1 MDCDSLDSCIQST
14 LSALYPPFEATA
26 ATVLCQVFDVVEKTY
41 RGDGLRYLID
51 FLVPSKHILQC
62 IQQDACFQYCGYLF
76 RHEGWPLC
84 IHEKIVV
91 QLASLDWR
99 SLQPGDFYIQA
110 VPYLKKTPRI
120 VLKCLARDGHNVE
133 ELDVPEITYT
143 SIFTTEW
150 LDSIN
155 RERMGTALEHC
166 LLSTDSNIFRVPW
179 EEVVRPEF
187 RNKPRMIENVSG
199 ITRASG
205 DGTCPKA
212 LQESQRM
219 TNTSDPSTSAG
230 QMQKRSDIRR
240 TSSQTRFDAVN
251 WLDLSDNMSE
261 ESDQDLEGE
270 YVELAE
276 FPLSRFFPQKGSLTE
291 SISLNYRNRNKP
303 RTCLGA
309 KTPDCQNNST
319 CSQTLICTNL
329 IEQNLNASSRF
340 CSKSTGT
347 SIGVRKD
354 SLAEEGKVN
363 GTVAARIDSTLN
375 DMEGITQGVVTAV
388 PDSDSLKEP
397 GCISGVPDVQ
407 GCGESCTLN
416 KGLPSHSGSCNTHS
430 PSHESNSDDSQECR
444 GIPEREKEV
453 VVVVESGNSCPL
465 ITADMIPSLS
475 DTHDSACNEHD
486 SALINASPA
495 SFTEQSQQQADAQR
509 ECSSDCC
516 QLLTKSVDPPHTANP
531 IPELINPLSEP
542 SDVSTSAASPL
553 LFSTDRAVSC
563 EKTHGN
569 ELEPGLSHFKSTSK
583 EQVGCSVEGQDRDCV
598 NGRVCNGEERLQEAD
613 LVSEDSA
620 SVESTEAVEHNDNAD
635 RTGHK
640 GVMHG
645 HSTQTTAHSQQALS
659 HSGTPEED
667 GVLPASTGDRDAKEI
682 GCPLQEVSCTE
693 ASDQVETEHKP
704 STVAG
709 EDRSMECATESSE
722 IPFNNSVVD
731 RESAGSHSV
740 SDLTCSERP
749 AGLHLE
755 KNGDE
760 SCSDK
765 LANTVALEDGHS
777 LPATVAQQQ
786 RPEDGVCIGG
796 TGFSETLAQGRE
808 EQRNEPEMTLKV
820 IPSSVGGDQE
830 TSMESH
836 QKGVEEQKEQGAE
849 APVSPARQLCEAVS
863 REEKV
868 VLKHQESLSFVPI
881 SSKLQSVPTQA
892 LDINPAVLDSGVVC
906 LPGTRDRCRRAVV
919 IVTTRNTIW
928 LNPNCNSTELVRL
941 LVYFYT
947 ILRKAV
953 RTLGLTVLVD
963 ARRCS
968 PVPALFKAF
977 NQLQQDMFY
986 CNEMLLFVFL
996 SFLYTI
1002 SLSCSR
1008 DAIETVTA
1016 LYNQVDESV
1025 HRLVRLSN
1033 KCMQELEFVMEF
1045 KTLEEGFKEVSG
1057 WIEQVGESRLKKLSE
1072 LDDSLEQ
1079 LRCTQTDF
1087 RDFYSAA
1094 YMYCKNGEGLL
1105 KKLEPWEDV
1114 SSAELQVYEVK
1125 VHSFWEQLKDFSL
1138 RVEDAKGKID
1148 KTVKLYEFFDKAYE
1162 WALEGMR
1169 HLACITM
1176 EDCSMPEKCGT
1187 VIKCLDG
1194 YWRQHPDI
1202 PEARFTEMKE
1212 LASELKNDRGLKQW
1226 KFAWSK
1232 CQETKQM
1239 FEKKLEAAL
1248 KTRRSLP
1255 LDRGA
1260 TSDVGSIKSCSGASP
1275 ASRRP
1280 SEGSDQRLQHERSHS
1295 ISYSCSRKS
1304 TSSGW
1309 TRDRLATHSPGS
1321 YYGAG
1326 SNGLEDSIAE
1336 YVFNRT
1342 PTPGRHGFDHRV
1354 PGQASAA
1361 SDSHTLTRSTSSEE
1375 PGRDTLT
1382 AGLQGRASSCS
1393 YSLGSGSQ
1401 QGKRLLRK
1409 TQSFDVAPSEGL
1421 RYGTCHRTLSEPA
1434 RHGNTGVF
1442 IKGLEVSSMEI
1453 VDRTCSSRQ
1462 QVTHGWSPSQA
1473 DEQRSST
1480 PIPEARAKGSKLRHI
1495 VDEMVTTEQ
1504 EFVRSLHYIID
1515 NYFPEMERPD
1525 LPQDLR
1531 GKRSVIFGNLEKL
1544 FDFHSQYFL
1553 KELESCCNHP
1563 LRVSHCFLRHQDQF
1577 GMYALYSKNKPK
1589 SDALLASHGN
1599 ALFRYKQLQLGDK
1612 MDLASYLL
1620 KPIQRMSKYALLLK
1634 DLIKECSE
1642 AQEQELNYLRAAAE
1656 MVKFQLRHGND
1667 LLAMDAIRDCD
1678 VNLKEQ
1684 GQLVRQGEFTV
1695 CYGRKKCQRHVF
1707 LFEDLVLFS
1716 KPKRVVGGLD
1726 VYIYK
1731 HSFKTADVGLTEN
1744 SGDSGLRFEIW
1755 FRRRKS
1761 KNQTHIL
1768 QASTPEVKHAW
1779 TADVAKILWQ
1789 QATRNKEV
1797 RMQEM
1802 VSMGVGNK
1810 PYLDIKPSDA
1820 AINDRAID
1828 YIMKGRG
1835 ARTRASIAVSLFD
1848 HSNPFKR
1855 TQTPIST
1862 SSAPTAC
1869 NTPSSSLLGPLNL
1882 HMYTSQSLLPGVM
1895 PTYRP
1900 FCIGTCIEEDELEH
1914 DTSSQP
1920 SMTTESSESSS
1931 HCMSGSGSSGSDSG
1945 CVSNILPESLLE
1957 EPGSPCD
1964 TTCYSLSGSSRSSS
1978 ATSPLDD
1985 KPRFTNSQYISAKTG
2000 QIISPST
2007 IVSSAAK
2014 SSWSW
2019 SSSVELHWSGSRVGV
2034 GAAAASLE
2042 LEQGVSL
2049 SSAASLELEQGVSL
2063 SSAASLELEQGGLP
2077 QLCSQPGA
2085 GAGGSPSA
2093 LQPAWSWSR
2102 GSPSALELEQGVSL
2116 SSAASLE
2123 LEQGVS
2129 FSSGAGTGGLP
2140 QLWSWSR
2147 GSPSALQPAWS
2158 WS

>member
-1 MDCDSLDSCIQST
+1 PQDCDSLDSCIQST

-84 IHEKIVV
+84 IHDKIVV

-110 VPYLKKTPRI
+110 VPYLKKTPRL

-199 ITRASG
+199 ITRALG

-212 LQESQRM
+212 LQESQHM
-219 TNTSDPSTSAG
+219 TNSSDPSSSAG
-230 QMQKRSDIRR
+230 QMQKGPDIRR
-240 TSSQTRFDAVN
+240 TSSQPCFDAVN

-270 YVELAE
+270 YVELAD
-276 FPLSRFFPQKGSLTE
+276 FPLPRFFPQKGSLTE

-303 RTCLGA
+303 KTCLEA

-319 CSQTLICTNL
+319 CSQTLICTNH

-347 SIGVRKD
+347 SVDVRTG
-354 SLAEEGKVN
+354 SPVEEGKVN
-363 GTVAARIDSTLN
+363 GAVAVRVDSTLN
-375 DMEGITQGVVTAV
+375 DMEGITQEIVTAV

-407 GCGESCTLN
+407 GCGESSTLN
-416 KGLPSHSGSCNTHS
+416 KGPPSHSGSCNTHS
-430 PSHESNSDDSQECR
+430 PSHGIQTVFSDTLLSCESNSDDSQECR
-444 GIPEREKEV
+444 GIPEREKV

-465 ITADMIPSLS
+465 ITTDMTPSLS

-516 QLLTKSVDPPHTANP
+516 QLLTESVDPPHTANP

-553 LFSTDRAVSC
+553 LFSTDRAVSS
-563 EKTHGN
+563 EKTHGD

-613 LVSEDSA
+613 LVSKDSA
-620 SVESTEAVEHNDNAD
+620 SVESTETVEHNDNAD

-640 GVMHG
+640 GVMHR
-645 HSTQTTAHSQQALS
+645 HSTQTAARSQQALS
-659 HSGTPEED
+659 HSATPEED
-667 GVLPASTGDRDAKEI
+667 AVLPASTGDRDSKEI

-693 ASDQVETEHKP
+693 SSDQVETEHKP

-740 SDLTCSERP
+740 SDLTSSERP
-749 AGLHLE
+749 AGLHVE

-786 RPEDGVCIGG
+786 RPEDGVYMGG
-796 TGFSETLAQGRE
+796 TGFSETLPEGRE
-808 EQRNEPEMTLKV
+808 EQRNKPEMTLKV

-836 QKGVEEQKEQGAE
+836 QKGMEEQKEQGAE
-849 APVSPARQLCEAVS
+849 APLSPARQLCEAVS
-863 REEKV
+863 REERV

-906 LPGTRDRCRRAVV
+906 LPGTRDRCGRAVV

-928 LNPNCNSTELVRL
+928 LNPNCNSTELE
-941 LVYFYT
+941 
-947 ILRKAV
+947 AV
-953 RTLGLTVLVD
+953 PNCIHTVLLLAERDLTFRMEKPTAMQFELLTSLKSLHKHMD
-963 ARRCS
+963 ASQLPLEFDGTFPFCHSDWVCFRTKLEQLVQCCRS
-968 PVPALFKAF
+968 ASGFLQVTITSLESNRVPGTAEEA
-977 NQLQQDMFY
+977 QV
-986 CNEMLLFVFL
+986 LLGR
-996 SFLYTI
+996 Y
-1002 SLSCSR
+1002 R
-1008 DAIETVTA
+1008 D
-1016 LYNQVDESV
+1016 LMKSV
-1025 HRLVRLSN
+1025 LEDNRLVRL
-1033 KCMQELEFVMEF
+1033 QLEGGA
-1045 KTLEEGFKEVSG
+1045 TL
-1057 WIEQVGESRLKKLSE
+1057 SRLKKEESCVTLTE
-1072 LDDSLEQ
+1072 DY
-1079 LRCTQTDF
+1079 RYTAG
-1087 RDFYSAA
+1087 R
-1094 YMYCKNGEGLL
+1094 MYCKNGEGLL

-1148 KTVKLYEFFDKAYE
+1148 KTVKLYEFFDQLPLLMGCDLWTAQLLRQLRAGPLKTLAYE

-1202 PEARFTEMKE
+1202 PEAKFTEMKE

-1260 TSDVGSIKSCSGASP
+1260 SSDAGSVKSCSGASP
-1275 ASRRP
+1275 ASRRH
-1280 SEGSDQRLQHERSHS
+1280 SDGSDQRLQHERSHS

-1354 PGQASAA
+1354 PGQAGAA

-1442 IKGLEVSSMEI
+1442 IKGLEVSSGTCHRTLSEPARHGNTGVFIKGLEVSSTEI

-1462 QVTHGWSPSQA
+1462 QVPHGWSPSQA

-1480 PIPEARAKGSKLRHI
+1480 PIPEARAKGRLLSAFTLYQVLSSLRCSQLCLKCSIQSHAASSGLCVVECQTCGLASDKETDAQDPLELVI
-1495 VDEMVTTEQ
+1495 
-1504 EFVRSLHYIID
+1504 
-1515 NYFPEMERPD
+1515 N
-1525 LPQDLR
+1525 LP
-1531 GKRSVIFGNLEKL
+1531 GIS
-1544 FDFHSQYFL
+1544 
-1553 KELESCCNHP
+1553 HP
-1563 LRVSHCFLRHQDQF
+1563 LSLEAKGYWYHQDQF

-1599 ALFRYKQLQLGDK
+1599 SFFRYKQLQLGDK

-1731 HSFKTADVGLTEN
+1731 HSFK
-1744 SGDSGLRFEIW
+1744 
-1755 FRRRKS
+1755 
-1761 KNQTHIL
+1761 
-1768 QASTPEVKHAW
+1768 
-1779 TADVAKILWQ
+1779 
-1789 QATRNKEV
+1789 
-1797 RMQEM
+1797 
-1802 VSMGVGNK
+1802 
-1810 PYLDIKPSDA
+1810 
-1820 AINDRAID
+1820 
-1828 YIMKGRG
+1828 
-1835 ARTRASIAVSLFD
+1835 
-1848 HSNPFKR
+1848 R

-1920 SMTTESSESSS
+1920 SMTPL
-1931 HCMSGSGSSGSDSG
+1931 
-1945 CVSNILPESLLE
+1945 VLALQVNILSTLIKPMLL
-1957 EPGSPCD
+1957 
-1964 TTCYSLSGSSRSSS
+1964 LS
-1978 ATSPLDD
+1978 
-1985 KPRFTNSQYISAKTG
+1985 
-2000 QIISPST
+2000 QITAIK
-2007 IVSSAAK
+2007 V
-2014 SSWSW
+2014 
-2019 SSSVELHWSGSRVGV
+2019 
-2034 GAAAASLE
+2034 
-2042 LEQGVSL
+2042 
-2049 SSAASLELEQGVSL
+2049 
-2063 SSAASLELEQGGLP
+2063 
-2077 QLCSQPGA
+2077 
-2085 GAGGSPSA
+2085 
-2093 LQPAWSWSR
+2093 
-2102 GSPSALELEQGVSL
+2102 
-2116 SSAASLE
+2116 
-2123 LEQGVS
+2123 
-2129 FSSGAGTGGLP
+2129 
-2140 QLWSWSR
+2140 
-2147 GSPSALQPAWS
+2147 
-2158 WS
+2158 

>member
-166 LLSTDSNIFRVPW
+166 LLSTDSTIFRVPW

-219 TNTSDPSTSAG
+219 ANSSDPSASAG
-230 QMQKRSDIRR
+230 QMQKASDIRR
-240 TSSQTRFDAVN
+240 TSSQPRFDAVN

-261 ESDQDLEGE
+261 ESNQDLEGE

-329 IEQNLNASSRF
+329 IEQNLNAPSGFS
-340 CSKSTGT
+340 SKSTGT
-347 SIGVRKD
+347 SVGVRKG

-363 GTVAARIDSTLN
+363 GALAARVDSTLN
-375 DMEGITQGVVTAV
+375 DMEGITQGIVTVV

-407 GCGESCTLN
+407 GCGNSSTLN

-430 PSHESNSDDSQECR
+430 PSHGIQTDFSDTLLSCESNSDDSQECR
-444 GIPEREKEV
+444 GIPEREKGV
-453 VVVVESGNSCPL
+453 VVVVESGNSRPL
-465 ITADMIPSLS
+465 ITADMTPSLS
-475 DTHDSACNEHD
+475 DTHDSTCNEHD
-486 SALINASPA
+486 SALINASSA
-495 SFTEQSQQQADAQR
+495 SFTKQSQQQADAQR

-516 QLLTKSVDPPHTANP
+516 QLLTESIDPPHTANP
-531 IPELINPLSEP
+531 IPKLINPLSEP

-553 LFSTDRAVSC
+553 LFSADRAVSC
-563 EKTHGN
+563 EKTYGD
-569 ELEPGLSHFKSTSK
+569 ELEPGLSPFKSTSK
-583 EQVGCSVEGQDRDCV
+583 EQVGCSVEGQDRDCA

-613 LVSEDSA
+613 LVSKDSA
-620 SVESTEAVEHNDNAD
+620 SVESTETVEHNDNAD
-635 RTGHK
+635 RAGHK

-645 HSTQTTAHSQQALS
+645 HSTQTAAHSQQALS
-659 HSGTPEED
+659 HSATPEED

-693 ASDQVETEHKP
+693 ASNQVETEHKP

-731 RESAGSHSV
+731 RESHSV
-740 SDLTCSERP
+740 SDLTSSERP

-777 LPATVAQQQ
+777 LPATIAQQQ
-786 RPEDGVCIGG
+786 RREDGVCIGG

-808 EQRNEPEMTLKV
+808 EQRNKPEMTLKV

-849 APVSPARQLCEAVS
+849 ASVSPTRQLCAAVS
-863 REEKV
+863 REERV

-892 LDINPAVLDSGVVC
+892 LEINPAVLDSGVIC
-906 LPGTRDRCRRAVV
+906 LPGTRDRCGRAVV

-977 NQLQQDMFY
+977 NQLQVIESNNAAV
-986 CNEMLLFVFL
+986 CL
-996 SFLYTI
+996 SFFFIYNL

-1008 DAIETVTA
+1008 DAIETVTD

-1025 HRLVRLSN
+1025 HHLVRLSN

-1176 EDCSMPEKCGT
+1176 EDCSIPEKCGT

-1202 PEARFTEMKE
+1202 PEAKFTEMKE
-1212 LASELKNDRGLKQW
+1212 LAGELKNDRGLKQW

-1248 KTRRSLP
+1248 RTRRSLP

-1260 TSDVGSIKSCSGASP
+1260 SSDVGSVKSCSGASP
-1275 ASRRP
+1275 ASRRH
-1280 SEGSDQRLQHERSHS
+1280 SEGSDQRLQQERSHS

-1336 YVFNRT
+1336 YVLNRT

-1354 PGQASAA
+1354 PGQAGAA

-1375 PGRDTLT
+1375 PGRDTFT

-1409 TQSFDVAPSEGL
+1409 TQSFEVAPSEGL

-1442 IKGLEVSSMEI
+1442 IKGLEVRSMEI

-1462 QVTHGWSPSQA
+1462 QVPHSWSPSQA

-1504 EFVRSLHYIID
+1504 EFVRSLHYIIE

-1531 GKRSVIFGNLEKL
+1531 GKRSVIFGNVEKL

-1599 ALFRYKQLQLGDK
+1599 AFFRYKQLQLGDK

-1964 TTCYSLSGSSRSSS
+1964 TTCYSPSGSSRSSS

-1985 KPRFTNSQYISAKTG
+1985 KLRFTNSQYISAVSIQKCY
-2000 QIISPST
+2000 PNM
-2007 IVSSAAK
+2007 SSAAT
-2014 SSWSW
+2014 
-2019 SSSVELHWSGSRVGV
+2019 
-2034 GAAAASLE
+2034 
-2042 LEQGVSL
+2042 
-2049 SSAASLELEQGVSL
+2049 
-2063 SSAASLELEQGGLP
+2063 
-2077 QLCSQPGA
+2077 
-2085 GAGGSPSA
+2085 
-2093 LQPAWSWSR
+2093 
-2102 GSPSALELEQGVSL
+2102 
-2116 SSAASLE
+2116 
-2123 LEQGVS
+2123 
-2129 FSSGAGTGGLP
+2129 FSKLFRTEKAN
-2140 QLWSWSR
+2140 
-2147 GSPSALQPAWS
+2147 AN
-2158 WS
+2158 

>member
-84 IHEKIVV
+84 IHDKIVV

-99 SLQPGDFYIQA
+99 SLQPGDFYLQV

-120 VLKCLARDGHNVE
+120 VLKCLARDGHNIE
-133 ELDVPEITYT
+133 ELEVPEITYT

-166 LLSTDSNIFRVPW
+166 LLSTDSNIYRVPW

-212 LQESQRM
+212 LQESQHM
-219 TNTSDPSTSAG
+219 TNSSDPSTSAG
-230 QMQKRSDIRR
+230 QMQKGPDIRR
-240 TSSQTRFDAVN
+240 TSSQPRFDAVN
-251 WLDLSDNMSE
+251 WLDVSDNMSE

-270 YVELAE
+270 YVELAD
-276 FPLSRFFPQKGSLTE
+276 FPLPRFFPQKGSLTE

-303 RTCLGA
+303 KTCLEA

-329 IEQNLNASSRF
+329 IEQNLNAPSGF

-347 SIGVRKD
+347 SVGVGTG
-354 SLAEEGKVN
+354 SPVEEGKVN
-363 GTVAARIDSTLN
+363 GAVAVRVDSTLN
-375 DMEGITQGVVTAV
+375 DMEGITQEIVTAV

-407 GCGESCTLN
+407 GCGESSTLN

-430 PSHESNSDDSQECR
+430 PSHGIQTDFSNTLLSCESNSDDSQECR
-444 GIPEREKEV
+444 GILEREKGV
-453 VVVVESGNSCPL
+453 VVVVESGNSRPL
-465 ITADMIPSLS
+465 ITTDMTPSLS
-475 DTHDSACNEHD
+475 DTHDSVCNEHD
-486 SALINASPA
+486 STLINASPA

-516 QLLTKSVDPPHTANP
+516 QLLTESVDPPHTANP
-531 IPELINPLSEP
+531 IPKLINPLSEP

-553 LFSTDRAVSC
+553 LFSTDRALSS
-563 EKTHGN
+563 EKTHGD

-613 LVSEDSA
+613 LVSKDSA
-620 SVESTEAVEHNDNAD
+620 SVESTETVEHNDNAD

-640 GVMHG
+640 GVMHR
-645 HSTQTTAHSQQALS
+645 HSTQTAARSQQALS
-659 HSGTPEED
+659 HSATPEED
-667 GVLPASTGDRDAKEI
+667 AVLPASTGDRDAKEI

-693 ASDQVETEHKP
+693 SSDQVETEHKP

-740 SDLTCSERP
+740 SDLTSSERP
-749 AGLHLE
+749 AGLHVE

-765 LANTVALEDGHS
+765 LANTVALEDSHS

-786 RPEDGVCIGG
+786 RPEDGVCMGG
-796 TGFSETLAQGRE
+796 TGFSETLPEGRE
-808 EQRNEPEMTLKV
+808 EQRNKPEMTLKV

-836 QKGVEEQKEQGAE
+836 QKGMEEQKEQGAE

-863 REEKV
+863 REERV

-906 LPGTRDRCRRAVV
+906 LPGTRDKCGRAVV

-953 RTLGLTVLVD
+953 RTMGLTVLVD

-977 NQLQQDMFY
+977 NQLQEAVPN
-986 CNEMLLFVFL
+986 CIHTVLLLAERDLTFRMEKPTAMQFELLTSLKSLHKHMDASQLPLEFDGTFPFCHSDWVCFRTKLEQLVQCCRSASGFL
-996 SFLYTI
+996 QVTI
-1002 SLSCSR
+1002 TSLESNRVPGTAEEAQVLLGRYRDLMKSVLEDNRLVRLQLEGGATLSRLKKEESCVTLTEDYR

-1087 RDFYSAA
+1087 RDFYSSA
-1094 YMYCKNGEGLL
+1094 YTYCKNGEGLL

-1187 VIKCLDG
+1187 VIKCLDE

-1202 PEARFTEMKE
+1202 PEAKFTEMKE
-1212 LASELKNDRGLKQW
+1212 LAGELKNDRGLKQW

-1248 KTRRSLP
+1248 RTRRSLP

-1260 TSDVGSIKSCSGASP
+1260 CLDRGSVKSCSSASP
-1275 ASRRP
+1275 ASRRH

-1354 PGQASAA
+1354 PGQAGAA

-1375 PGRDTLT
+1375 PGRDTLA

-1409 TQSFDVAPSEGL
+1409 TQSFEVAPSEGL

-1442 IKGLEVSSMEI
+1442 IKGLEVSSTEI

-1462 QVTHGWSPSQA
+1462 QVPHGWSPSQA

-1480 PIPEARAKGSKLRHI
+1480 PMPEVRAKGSKLRHI

-1599 ALFRYKQLQLGDK
+1599 AFFRYKQLVLGDK

-1820 AINDRAID
+1820 AISDRAID

-1855 TQTPIST
+1855 TQTPISA

-1869 NTPSSSLLGPLNL
+1869 NAPSSSLLGPLNL
-1882 HMYTSQSLLPGVM
+1882 HMYTSQSLLSGVM
-1895 PTYRP
+1895 ATDRP

-1945 CVSNILPESLLE
+1945 CVSNILPETLLE

-1964 TTCYSLSGSSRSSS
+1964 TTCYSPSGSSRSSS

-1985 KPRFTNSQYISAKTG
+1985 KRRFTNSQYISAKTG
-2000 QIISPST
+2000 QLISPST
-2007 IVSSAAK
+2007 IV
-2014 SSWSW
+2014 
-2019 SSSVELHWSGSRVGV
+2019 
-2034 GAAAASLE
+2034 
-2042 LEQGVSL
+2042 
-2049 SSAASLELEQGVSL
+2049 
-2063 SSAASLELEQGGLP
+2063 
-2077 QLCSQPGA
+2077 
-2085 GAGGSPSA
+2085 
-2093 LQPAWSWSR
+2093 
-2102 GSPSALELEQGVSL
+2102 
-2116 SSAASLE
+2116 
-2123 LEQGVS
+2123 
-2129 FSSGAGTGGLP
+2129 
-2140 QLWSWSR
+2140 
-2147 GSPSALQPAWS
+2147 
-2158 WS
+2158 

>member
-1 MDCDSLDSCIQST
+1 
-14 LSALYPPFEATA
+14 
-26 ATVLCQVFDVVEKTY
+26 
-41 RGDGLRYLID
+41 
-51 FLVPSKHILQC
+51 
-62 IQQDACFQYCGYLF
+62 
-76 RHEGWPLC
+76 
-84 IHEKIVV
+84 
-91 QLASLDWR
+91 
-99 SLQPGDFYIQA
+99 
-110 VPYLKKTPRI
+110 
-120 VLKCLARDGHNVE
+120 
-133 ELDVPEITYT
+133 
-143 SIFTTEW
+143 
-150 LDSIN
+150 
-155 RERMGTALEHC
+155 
-166 LLSTDSNIFRVPW
+166 
-179 EEVVRPEF
+179 
-187 RNKPRMIENVSG
+187 
-199 ITRASG
+199 
-205 DGTCPKA
+205 
-212 LQESQRM
+212 M
-219 TNTSDPSTSAG
+219 T
-230 QMQKRSDIRR
+230 
-240 TSSQTRFDAVN
+240 
-251 WLDLSDNMSE
+251 
-261 ESDQDLEGE
+261 
-270 YVELAE
+270 
-276 FPLSRFFPQKGSLTE
+276 
-291 SISLNYRNRNKP
+291 
-303 RTCLGA
+303 
-309 KTPDCQNNST
+309 
-319 CSQTLICTNL
+319 
-329 IEQNLNASSRF
+329 
-340 CSKSTGT
+340 
-347 SIGVRKD
+347 
-354 SLAEEGKVN
+354 
-363 GTVAARIDSTLN
+363 
-375 DMEGITQGVVTAV
+375 
-388 PDSDSLKEP
+388 
-397 GCISGVPDVQ
+397 
-407 GCGESCTLN
+407 
-416 KGLPSHSGSCNTHS
+416 
-430 PSHESNSDDSQECR
+430 
-444 GIPEREKEV
+444 
-453 VVVVESGNSCPL
+453 
-465 ITADMIPSLS
+465 PSLS

-486 SALINASPA
+486 SILINASPA

-553 LFSTDRAVSC
+553 LFSTDRAVSS
-563 EKTHGN
+563 EKTHGD

-613 LVSEDSA
+613 LVSKDSA
-620 SVESTEAVEHNDNAD
+620 SVESTETVEHNDNAD

-640 GVMHG
+640 GVMHR
-645 HSTQTTAHSQQALS
+645 HSTQTAARSQQALS
-659 HSGTPEED
+659 HSATPEED
-667 GVLPASTGDRDAKEI
+667 AVLPASTGDRDAKEI

-740 SDLTCSERP
+740 SDLTSSERP
-749 AGLHLE
+749 AGLHVE

-786 RPEDGVCIGG
+786 RPEDGVYMGG
-796 TGFSETLAQGRE
+796 TGFSETLPEGRE
-808 EQRNEPEMTLKV
+808 EQRNKPEMTLKV

-849 APVSPARQLCEAVS
+849 APVSPARQLCEAVT
-863 REEKV
+863 REDRV

-906 LPGTRDRCRRAVV
+906 LPGTRDRCGRAVV

-977 NQLQQDMFY
+977 NQLQEAVPN
-986 CNEMLLFVFL
+986 CIHTVLLLAERDLTFRMEKPTAMQKLEQLVQCCRSASGFL
-996 SFLYTI
+996 QVTITSLESNRVPGTAEEAVPNCIHTVLLLADRDLTFRMEKPTAMQFELLTSLKSLHKHMDASQLPLEFDGTFPFCHSDWVCFRTKLEQLVQCCRSASGFLQVTI
-1002 SLSCSR
+1002 TSLESNRVPGTAEEAQVLLGRYRDLMKSVLEDNRLVRLQLEGGATLSRLKKEESCVTLTEDYR
-1008 DAIETVTA
+1008 DAIETVTT

-1045 KTLEEGFKEVSG
+1045 KTLEEGFKEKSG
-1057 WIEQVGESRLKKLSE
+1057 MELLKS
-1072 LDDSLEQ
+1072 
-1079 LRCTQTDF
+1079 
-1087 RDFYSAA
+1087 
-1094 YMYCKNGEGLL
+1094 NGEGLL

-1202 PEARFTEMKE
+1202 PEAKFTEMKE
-1212 LASELKNDRGLKQW
+1212 LAGELKNDRGLKQW

-1248 KTRRSLP
+1248 RTRRSLP

-1260 TSDVGSIKSCSGASP
+1260 CLDGGSVKSYSSASS
-1275 ASRRP
+1275 ASRRH

-1304 TSSGW
+1304 TSSSW
-1309 TRDRLATHSPGS
+1309 TRDRLATHSPAS

-1354 PGQASAA
+1354 PGQAGAA

-1409 TQSFDVAPSEGL
+1409 TQSFEVAPREGL

-1442 IKGLEVSSMEI
+1442 IKGLEVSSTEI

-1462 QVTHGWSPSQA
+1462 QVPHGWSPSQA

-1599 ALFRYKQLQLGDK
+1599 AFFR
-1612 MDLASYLL
+1612 
-1620 KPIQRMSKYALLLK
+1620 
-1634 DLIKECSE
+1634 
-1642 AQEQELNYLRAAAE
+1642 
-1656 MVKFQLRHGND
+1656 
-1667 LLAMDAIRDCD
+1667 

-1828 YIMKGRG
+1828 YIRKGRG

-1855 TQTPIST
+1855 TQTPISA
-1862 SSAPTAC
+1862 SSAPSAC
-1869 NTPSSSLLGPLNL
+1869 NAPSSSLLGPLNL
-1882 HMYTSQSLLPGVM
+1882 HLYTSQSLLSGVM
-1895 PTYRP
+1895 ATDRP

-1945 CVSNILPESLLE
+1945 CVSNILPETLLE

-1964 TTCYSLSGSSRSSS
+1964 TTCYSPSGSSRSSS

-1985 KPRFTNSQYISAKTG
+1985 KRRFTNSQYISAVSIQKCY
-2000 QIISPST
+2000 PNM
-2007 IVSSAAK
+2007 SSAAT
-2014 SSWSW
+2014 
-2019 SSSVELHWSGSRVGV
+2019 
-2034 GAAAASLE
+2034 
-2042 LEQGVSL
+2042 
-2049 SSAASLELEQGVSL
+2049 
-2063 SSAASLELEQGGLP
+2063 
-2077 QLCSQPGA
+2077 
-2085 GAGGSPSA
+2085 
-2093 LQPAWSWSR
+2093 
-2102 GSPSALELEQGVSL
+2102 
-2116 SSAASLE
+2116 
-2123 LEQGVS
+2123 
-2129 FSSGAGTGGLP
+2129 FSKLFRTEKAN
-2140 QLWSWSR
+2140 
-2147 GSPSALQPAWS
+2147 AN
-2158 WS
+2158 

>member
-26 ATVLCQVFDVVEKTY
+26 GTVLCQVFDVVEKTY

-51 FLVPSKHILQC
+51 FLLPSKHILQC
-62 IQQDACFQYCGYLF
+62 IQQDACVQYCGNLF

-91 QLASLDWR
+91 HLASLDWR
-99 SLQPGDFYIQA
+99 SLQPGDFYLQA
-110 VPYLKKTPRI
+110 VPYLKNTPRI

-133 ELDVPEITYT
+133 ELEVPEITYT

-155 RERMGTALEHC
+155 QERMGTALEHC

-199 ITRASG
+199 IARASG

-212 LQESQRM
+212 LQESQRLA
-219 TNTSDPSTSAG
+219 NSSGPSASKG
-230 QMQKRSDIRR
+230 QMQKGPDIRR
-240 TSSQTRFDAVN
+240 TSSQPCFDAVN

-261 ESDQDLEGE
+261 EFDQDLEGE
-270 YVELAE
+270 YVELAD
-276 FPLSRFFPQKGSLTE
+276 FPLPRFFPQKGSLTE

-303 RTCLGA
+303 KTFLEA
-309 KTPDCQNNST
+309 KTSDCQNNST
-319 CSQTLICTNL
+319 CLQTLICTNL
-329 IEQNLNASSRF
+329 IEQNLNAPSGF
-340 CSKSTGT
+340 CSKSTST
-347 SIGVRKD
+347 SIGIRTG
-354 SLAEEGKVN
+354 SPAEEGKVN
-363 GTVAARIDSTLN
+363 GAVGARVDSTLN
-375 DMEGITQGVVTAV
+375 DMEGITQEIVTAV
-388 PDSDSLKEP
+388 PDSGSLKEP

-407 GCGESCTLN
+407 GCEESSTLN
-416 KGLPSHSGSCNTHS
+416 KGLPSHSSSCNTHS
-430 PSHESNSDDSQECR
+430 PSHGIQTDFSDNLLSCESNSDDLQECR
-444 GIPEREKEV
+444 GIPEREKGVV
-453 VVVVESGNSCPL
+453 VVVVESGNSRPL
-465 ITADMIPSLS
+465 ITTDMMHSLR
-475 DTHDSACNEHD
+475 DTHDRACDEND

-495 SFTEQSQQQADAQR
+495 SFTEQSQQQAHTQR
-509 ECSSDCC
+509 EYSSDCG
-516 QLLTKSVDPPHTANP
+516 QLLTQSVDPQHKANP
-531 IPELINPLSEP
+531 IPEHINPLCEP
-542 SDVSTSAASPL
+542 SDVSTAAASPL
-553 LFSTDRAVSC
+553 LFSADRAVSSQ
-563 EKTHGN
+563 KTHGD

-583 EQVGCSVEGQDRDCV
+583 EQVGCSAEVQDRDCV
-598 NGRVCNGEERLQEAD
+598 NGRVCNGEERPQEAD
-613 LVSEDSA
+613 LVSKDSA
-620 SVESTEAVEHNDNAD
+620 SVESTETEEPNGNAD
-635 RTGHK
+635 RAGHK

-645 HSTQTTAHSQQALS
+645 HSTQTTSHSQLALS
-659 HSGTPEED
+659 HSGTPDED
-667 GVLPASTGDRDAKEI
+667 GVSPASTGDRDAKEI
-682 GCPLQEVSCTE
+682 GCPLQEASCRE

-704 STVAG
+704 STVTG

-722 IPFNNSVVD
+722 IPFSNSAVD
-731 RESAGSHSV
+731 RESAGLHSV
-740 SDLTCSERP
+740 SDLTSSERP
-749 AGLHLE
+749 AGLHIE

-765 LANTVALEDGHS
+765 LANTMALEDGRS
-777 LPATVAQQQ
+777 LPATAAQHQ
-786 RPEDGVCIGG
+786 RLEDAVCMGG

-808 EQRNEPEMTLKV
+808 EQRNKPEMTLKV
-820 IPSSVGGDQE
+820 IPSSVGGDQD

-863 REEKV
+863 REERV
-868 VLKHQESLSFVPI
+868 VQKHQESLSFVPL
-881 SSKLQSVPTQA
+881 SSKLQTVPTQA

-906 LPGTRDRCRRAVV
+906 LPGTRDRCGRALV

-928 LNPNCNSTELVRL
+928 LNPNCNSAQLVRL

-977 NQLQQDMFY
+977 NQLQEAVPN
-986 CNEMLLFVFL
+986 CIHTVLLLAERDLTFRMEKPTAMQFELLTSLKSLHKHMDASQLPLEFDGTFPFCHSDWVCFRTKLEQLVQCCRSAFGFL
-996 SFLYTI
+996 QVTI
-1002 SLSCSR
+1002 ASLESSRVPGTAEEAQVLLLRYRDLMKRVLEDNRLVRLQLEGGATLSRLKKEESCVTLTEDYR
-1008 DAIETVTA
+1008 DAIEMVTG

-1025 HRLVRLSN
+1025 HRLVMLSN
-1033 KCMQELEFVMEF
+1033 KCMQELEFVIEF

-1087 RDFYSAA
+1087 RDFYSSA
-1094 YMYCKNGEGLL
+1094 YTYCKNGEGLL

-1162 WALEGMR
+1162 WALDGMR

-1194 YWRQHPDI
+1194 YRRQHPDI
-1202 PEARFTEMKE
+1202 PEAKFTEMKE
-1212 LASELKNDRGLKQW
+1212 LAGELKNDRGLKQW

-1248 KTRRSLP
+1248 RTRRSLP
-1255 LDRGA
+1255 LDRA
-1260 TSDVGSIKSCSGASP
+1260 VSSDEGSVKSCSGANP
-1275 ASRRP
+1275 ASRRH

-1304 TSSGW
+1304 TSGGW

-1326 SNGLEDSIAE
+1326 SNGLEDSMAE
-1336 YVFNRT
+1336 YVLNRT

-1354 PGQASAA
+1354 PGQAGAA
-1361 SDSHTLTRSTSSEE
+1361 PDSHKLTRSTSSEE
-1375 PGRDTLT
+1375 TGRDTLT

-1401 QGKRLLRK
+1401 QGRRLLRK
-1409 TQSFDVAPSEGL
+1409 TQSFEVAPSEGL

-1442 IKGLEVSSMEI
+1442 IKGLEVSSTEI
-1453 VDRTCSSRQ
+1453 VDRTCTSRQ
-1462 QVTHGWSPSQA
+1462 QAPHSWSPSQA

-1480 PIPEARAKGSKLRHI
+1480 PIPEARVKGSKLRHI

-1599 ALFRYKQLQLGDK
+1599 AFFRYKQLQLGDK

-1620 KPIQRMSKYALLLK
+1620 KPVQRMSKYALLLK

-1768 QASTPEVKHAW
+1768 QASTPEVKRAW

-1855 TQTPIST
+1855 TQTPISG
-1862 SSAPTAC
+1862 SSAPSAC

-1895 PTYRP
+1895 ATDRP

-1914 DTSSQP
+1914 ETSSQP

-1931 HCMSGSGSSGSDSG
+1931 RCMSGSGSSGSDSG
-1945 CVSNILPESLLE
+1945 CVSNILPETLSE

-1964 TTCYSLSGSSRSSS
+1964 TTCYSPSGSRRGSS

-1985 KPRFTNSQYISAKTG
+1985 KPRFTNSQYISAKTR

-2007 IVSSAAK
+2007 IV
-2014 SSWSW
+2014 
-2019 SSSVELHWSGSRVGV
+2019 
-2034 GAAAASLE
+2034 
-2042 LEQGVSL
+2042 
-2049 SSAASLELEQGVSL
+2049 
-2063 SSAASLELEQGGLP
+2063 
-2077 QLCSQPGA
+2077 
-2085 GAGGSPSA
+2085 
-2093 LQPAWSWSR
+2093 
-2102 GSPSALELEQGVSL
+2102 
-2116 SSAASLE
+2116 
-2123 LEQGVS
+2123 
-2129 FSSGAGTGGLP
+2129 
-2140 QLWSWSR
+2140 
-2147 GSPSALQPAWS
+2147 
-2158 WS
+2158 